1 MLFLIIKWIH
11 VLSAITAVGAN
22 ITYGIWIARASKEPS
37 FLPFVLRNIKFID
50 DRVANPCYG
59 LLLLTGLTMAFL
71 APIPLTTPWLL
82 SGLTLYVIAGLLGAF
97 AYTPIVKRQIQ
108 LLDSEGFEFAELS
121 GGGEKGEVPGHSGG
135 RGYNHYRLP
144 DGGEAGP
151 VGLGRSGPICRAGNR
166 LLEIVPKRSAH

>member
-22 ITYGIWIARASKEPS
+22 ITYGIWTARASREPK

-59 LLLLTGLTMAFL
+59 LLLLTGLAMAFL

-82 SGLTLYVIAGLLGAF
+82 SGITLYVIATLLGVF
-97 AYTPIVKRQIQ
+97 GFSPIVKQQIQ
-108 LLDSEGFEFAELS
+108 LLDSEGFESPNYQAVANKARMFGILV
-121 GGGEKGEVPGHSGG
+121 GVDVLIIVFLMVVK
-135 RGYNHYRLP
+135 
-144 DGGEAGP
+144 P
-151 VGLGRSGPICRAGNR
+151 VLWG
-166 LLEIVPKRSAH
+166 